1 MNLAQSLLDACERH
15 PELEAFPG
23 IGYGELLPRVARIAG
38 GLGVEPGARVAV
50 VLDNRLETALLY
62 WACQWAGAV
71 CVPLSWRLSEEE
83 LAYCVDDAGAAVVI
97 RDGDPLPD
105 GPPHDGALGRDD
117 REISLLLYTSGTTGR
132 PKGVPRSHAA
142 DRAGGLSQALQHGY
156 HHGDRTLGVMPLY
169 HTMGIH
175 SLLAMHLVGGCYVP
189 QARWD
194 PDEALELIERERIT
208 SLYLAPT
215 LFHDLLGSDRLPEH
229 DVSSVRA
236 LGYAGA
242 AMTSTV
248 VGALRRGLR
257 AGGVREPLRLDRG
270 LHLLDRR
277 RPALEAGLRRPA
289 GAQHAA
295 EARARRRDLRPPL
308 RATRPSRATGTGPT
322 PTPRRFAT
330 AGTTPATPATSMPTA
345 TSGSTAGSTT

>member
-1 MNLAQSLLDACERH
+1 M
-15 PELEAFPG
+15 
-23 IGYGELLPRVARIAG
+23 
-38 GLGVEPGARVAV
+38 AV

-83 LAYCVDDAGAAVVI
+83 LDYCVDDAGAAVVI

-189 QARWD
+189 QARWN

-215 LFHDLLGSDRLPEH
+215 LFHDLLGSDRL
-229 DVSSVRA
+229 
-236 LGYAGA
+236 
-242 AMTSTV
+242 
-248 VGALRRGLR
+248 
-257 AGGVREPLRLDRG
+257 
-270 LHLLDRR
+270 
-277 RPALEAGLRRPA
+277 
-289 GAQHAA
+289 
-295 EARARRRDLRPPL
+295 ARARRLERPRARLRG
-308 RATRPSRATGTGPT
+308 RGDDVDRGRRGASTPSR
-322 PTPRRFAT
+322 RRC
-330 AGTTPATPATSMPTA
+330 S
-345 TSGSTAGSTT
+345 